1 MSKPA
6 PSPAERWIDCG
17 HNECRSRSN
26 AASGWPCM
34 FAGKYETSVG
44 PVGSPSPA
52 ERCATCGGS
61 GDWDTVSPRCVE
73 CGGGGIAPQ
82 PEAASDVRLHRRPC
96 KCEHRWDEH
105 AGAEPRF
112 CLVPDCECQCFIPA
126 HTQRADE
133 ITVLEEESDAL
144 ADEIAA
150 LRAAASECPAV
161 WDTTEGALRCDLS
174 AGHGD
179 WHRPSE
185 NVMRELL
192 AHDAALRAALEES
205 EHALDVCV
213 HMTVKAVLDRERAAL
228 A

>member
-6 PSPAERWIDCG
+6 
-17 HNECRSRSN
+17 
-26 AASGWPCM
+26 
-34 FAGKYETSVG
+34 
-44 PVGSPSPA
+44 PSPA

-82 PEAASDVRLHRRPC
+82 PE
-96 KCEHRWDEH
+96 
-105 AGAEPRF
+105 
-112 CLVPDCECQCFIPA
+112 
-126 HTQRADE
+126 
-133 ITVLEEESDAL
+133 
-144 ADEIAA
+144 
-150 LRAAASECPAV
+150 AASECPAV

-192 AHDAALRAALEES
+192 AHDAALRASCGASHDAEIHQYGMVTSGHPYEPPKT
-205 EHALDVCV
+205 EIG
-213 HMTVKAVLDRERAAL
+213 RAHV
-228 A
+228 